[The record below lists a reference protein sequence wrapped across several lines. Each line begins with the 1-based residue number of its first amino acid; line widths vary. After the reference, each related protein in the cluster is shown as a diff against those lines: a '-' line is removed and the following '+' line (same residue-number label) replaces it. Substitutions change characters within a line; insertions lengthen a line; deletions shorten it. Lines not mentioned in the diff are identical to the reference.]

1 MKSFL
6 NSVETTKLTIVLF
19 EKVHRADFSIDWFRL
34 ALGEIIASRPRE
46 KGPGSISDSRFDDA
60 PARTGGGG
68 LKS

>member
-34 ALGEIIASRPRE
+34 ALGEIIASRPQDTPR
-46 KGPGSISDSRFDDA
+46 KRPWKHIR
-60 PARTGGGG
+60 
-68 LKS
+68 